1 VAAVTREQQL
11 PATAHVVLGL
21 VSIRPMSGYELAAY
35 AERSIGNFFT
45 LTRSHIYSELD
56 RLGRLGLLEATEI
69 AQENAPTKRV
79 YEITPAGIDELQR
92 WLEGNAAREER
103 SRNLFLVRIFF
114 GDRLPPGQLAALLDD
129 FELAARFRRDQLAA
143 IAEKLADRPGSV
155 FRRSTALFGLRREQ
169 ANLDW
174 VAEVRPMLLAASA
187 VGART
192 PDRAGVRARTPERA
206 G

>member
-1 VAAVTREQQL
+1 MTANHRL
-11 PATAHVVLGL
+11 SATTYVVLGL
-21 VSIRPMSGYELAAY
+21 VSIRPMTGYDLAAY
-35 AERSIGNFFT
+35 AERSIGNFFP

-79 YEITPAGIDELQR
+79 YEITPDGSDELR
-92 WLEGNAAREER
+92 HWLGDAVMKEER
-103 SRNLFLVRIFF
+103 SRSLFLVRIFF
-114 GDRLPPGQLAALLDD
+114 GDRTSSEHLTALLDE
-129 FELAARFRRDQLAA
+129 FESAAQARRDRLAA
-143 IAEKLADRPGSV
+143 IVDKLADRPASV
-155 FRRSTALFGLRREQ
+155 FRRSTAMFGLRREQ

-187 VGART
+187 
-192 PDRAGVRARTPERA
+192 AGVRTPCQV

>member
-1 VAAVTREQQL
+1 MADNRGL
-11 PATAHVVLGL
+11 SATTYVVLGL

-35 AERSIGNFFT
+35 AERSIGNFFP

-79 YEITPAGIDELQR
+79 YEITPGGSDELRR
-92 WLEGNAAREER
+92 WLGNAVMKEER
-103 SRNLFLVRIFF
+103 SRSLFLVRIFF
-114 GDRLPPGQLAALLDD
+114 GDRTSPERLAALLDE
-129 FELAARFRRDQLAA
+129 FESAARVRRDRLAA
-143 IAEKLADRPGSV
+143 IADKLADRPASV
-155 FRRSTALFGLRREQ
+155 FRRSTAMFGLRREQ

-187 VGART
+187 AGART
-192 PDRAGVRARTPERA
+192 PCQAG
-206 G
+206 